1 VKPSR
6 GWRRRAGVG
15 RIPNHFA
22 YAALFGW
29 PFVCLILFIAL
40 PLELAA
46 ISSLLGGF
54 LLLPSNFQVDLPLL
68 PPLDKTSVAAVS
80 TLLLC
85 WMKGSTQRPPRQ
97 SWVITLLSV
106 VYIVT
111 PLFTSLGNSYEL
123 QYAGVSIPGFYPV
136 DAIKTAGRNA
146 IFLAPFFI
154 GSHYLWSERSRKL
167 LLTALPIS
175 ALFYSLP
182 MLVEIRLSPQFHR
195 WVYGYHPSDFLQQ
208 IRGGGFR
215 PVVFL
220 NHGLMV
226 ALFVCLAMI
235 AALVATRAKWR
246 IMRVPAGAVSAYL
259 FGLLLL
265 CKSLGSAVYG
275 IVLAP
280 LILFTRPKTW
290 TRIACALLLFVC
302 AYPALRWHNLIPVHH
317 IADAATSV
325 SKDRAESFQTR
336 VKNEDQLLAKAEQKP
351 VFGWGEWGRQ
361 RIYDAY
367 TGKDISVT
375 DGEWII
381 QFGTFGWAGYLS
393 LFGLFAAA
401 AFRAMRSLGNERTSA
416 SFAVGGL
423 SLLLVVNVMDLLPN
437 ASLMPITFLMAG
449 SISRS
454 VRLGAKKSAMPQPT
468 NQTPR
473 SAAPAPV
480 LASS

>member
-1 VKPSR
+1 
-6 GWRRRAGVG
+6 
-15 RIPNHFA
+15 
-22 YAALFGW
+22 
-29 PFVCLILFIAL
+29 
-40 PLELAA
+40 
-46 ISSLLGGF
+46 
-54 LLLPSNFQVDLPLL
+54 
-68 PPLDKTSVAAVS
+68 
-80 TLLLC
+80 
-85 WMKGSTQRPPRQ
+85 
-97 SWVITLLSV
+97 
-106 VYIVT
+106 
-111 PLFTSLGNSYEL
+111 
-123 QYAGVSIPGFYPV
+123 
-136 DAIKTAGRNA
+136 
-146 IFLAPFFI
+146 
-154 GSHYLWSERSRKL
+154 
-167 LLTALPIS
+167 
-175 ALFYSLP
+175 
-182 MLVEIRLSPQFHR
+182 
-195 WVYGYHPSDFLQQ
+195 
-208 IRGGGFR
+208 
-215 PVVFL
+215 
-220 NHGLMV
+220 
-226 ALFVCLAMI
+226 
-235 AALVATRAKWR
+235 
-246 IMRVPAGAVSAYL
+246 
-259 FGLLLL
+259 
-265 CKSLGSAVYG
+265 
-275 IVLAP
+275 
-280 LILFTRPKTW
+280 
-290 TRIACALLLFVC
+290 LFVC